1 MKVVVQK
8 FGGTLLRSQ
17 EGRER
22 VAEHVLRTLR
32 SGYRVVVVASAMGRL
47 GEPYATDTLLRLAKE
62 IHREVDART
71 LDLLLSCGEIIS
83 CALLSHLL
91 CSLGQPS
98 VALTGAQAG
107 ILTTRRFGDA
117 RILRIRPTRIF
128 QALKAQQVPVV
139 AGFQGVTAGG
149 EVTTLGRGGSDVT
162 AVALGAALQAQVV
175 ELYKDVD
182 GVMTCDPTIV
192 PEARRISRISYD
204 EVAQMAYLGARVIH
218 PRAVDVGREHGVRI
232 VVRRLGTQGGT
243 EIVVGPRVDQPIH
256 DGRTVIGL
264 AHLPDLAQ
272 IQIPLDPRADQRD
285 ALEALRAVAEAGIS
299 IDLINLSPELLAF
312 TVRLEQAARAE
323 QAVREVGLPVGRRE
337 PCAKVSVVGAG
348 IRGVPGVMLRVVR
361 ALREE
366 GIPVLQ
372 TADSHTTISCLVPR
386 QQMEAALRALHREFR
401 LAEDV
406 ESVREV
412 SV

>member
-1 MKVVVQK
+1 MSVIVQK
-8 FGGTLLRSQ
+8 FGGTLLRSG

-22 VAEHVLRTLR
+22 VARHVLRTQR
-32 SGYRVVVVASAMGRL
+32 SGHRVVVVASAIGRA
-47 GEPYATDTLLRLAKE
+47 GEPYATDTLLRLARE
-62 IHREVDART
+62 IHPEVDART
-71 LDLLLSCGEIIS
+71 LDLLLSCGEVIS

-91 CSLGQPS
+91 WSLGQPA

-117 RILRIRPTRIF
+117 RILRIRPTRVLR
-128 QALKAQQVPVV
+128 ALEAGRVPVV

-162 AVALGAALQAQVV
+162 AVALGVAVRAEVV

-182 GVMTCDPTIV
+182 GVMTCDPAIV
-192 PEARRISRISYD
+192 PEARRIPRIGYD

-232 VVRRLGTQGGT
+232 VVRRLEAEGGT
-243 EIVVGPRVDQPIH
+243 EIVVGPAVDQLIH

-264 AHLPDLAQ
+264 AHLPDVAQ
-272 IQIPLDPRADQRD
+272 IRVVLDPGAGQRD
-285 ALEALRAVAEAGIS
+285 ALEALRAVAGAGIS
-299 IDLINLSPELLAF
+299 IDLINLSQDLLAF
-312 TVRLEQAARAE
+312 TVRLEEAARAE
-323 QAVREVGLPVGRRE
+323 HAIREVGLPVERRE

-348 IRGVPGVMLRVVR
+348 IRGVPGVMLRVVQ
-361 ALREE
+361 ALRQE

-386 QQMEAALRALHREFR
+386 QQMEAALRALHREFQ
-401 LAEDV
+401 LAGGV
-406 ESVREV
+406 ESVREACL
-412 SV
+412 

>member
-1 MKVVVQK
+1 VRVVVQK
-8 FGGTLLRSQ
+8 FGGTLLRSR

-22 VAEHVLRTLR
+22 VARHVLRTR
-32 SGYRVVVVASAMGRL
+32 RCGHRVVVVASAIGRA

-62 IHREVDART
+62 IHPEVDART
-71 LDLLLSCGEIIS
+71 LDLLLSCGEVIS

-91 CSLGQPS
+91 CSLGQPA

-117 RILRIRPTRIF
+117 RILRIRPTRVLR
-128 QALKAQQVPVV
+128 ALEAGRVPVV

-162 AVALGAALQAQVV
+162 AVALGVAVRADVV

-182 GVMTCDPTIV
+182 GVMTCDPAIV
-192 PEARRISRISYD
+192 PEARRIPRIGYD

-232 VVRRLGTQGGT
+232 VVRRLGAEGGT
-243 EIVVGPRVDQPIH
+243 EIVVGPAVDQPIH

-264 AHLPDLAQ
+264 AHLADLAQ
-272 IQIPLDPRADQRD
+272 IRVRLDPGADQRD
-285 ALEALRAVAEAGIS
+285 ALEALRAVAGAGIS
-299 IDLINLSPELLAF
+299 IDLINLSPDLLAF
-312 TVRLEQAARAE
+312 TVRLEEGARAE
-323 QAVREVGLPVGRRE
+323 QALRDAGLPAERRE

-366 GIPVLQ
+366 RIPVLQ

-386 QQMEAALRALHREFR
+386 EQMEAALRALHREFQ
-401 LAEDV
+401 LAEGV
-406 ESVREV
+406 ESVREAYV
-412 SV
+412 